1 MSRNVGAA
9 PSAPRRGPHWSHHL
23 RQSSTNSDRASEMS
37 VSAASP
43 GSMSTHSTLK
53 EAKDEKPRKV
63 EQYCA
68 VTINEGYSR
77 DEVLLNLDLIGGDIK
92 PGTLMSIAVVKSDLS
107 KSLAGF
113 GSFKKLAHDD
123 NSSLRYQNA
132 GPCDPNNLGYQYIFV
147 AKDMPKEIK
156 ARQPEAEV
164 YVVKHIADTFG
175 MKKGSIVLLTPVRS
189 HPTMTYDMAA
199 NDLMWLTCILS

>member
-23 RQSSTNSDRASEMS
+23 RQSSTNSDRASE
-37 VSAASP
+37 VSPASP
-43 GSMSTHSTLK
+43 GSMSTRSTLK
-53 EAKDEKPRKV
+53 EAKDEKPRKA
-63 EQYCA
+63 EHYCA
-68 VTINEGYSR
+68 VTVNEGYSR

-92 PGTLMSIAVVKSDLS
+92 PGTLMSIAVVKSELS
-107 KSLAGF
+107 KSSAGF
-113 GSFKKLAHDD
+113 GSFKKMAHDD

-132 GPCDPNNLGYQYIFV
+132 GPCDPNSLGHQYIFV
-147 AKDMPKEIK
+147 AKDMPKEVK

-175 MKKGSIVLLTPVRS
+175 MKKGSIVLLTPVQAHAR
-189 HPTMTYDMAA
+189 
-199 NDLMWLTCILS
+199 L